1 MGDADI
7 EAKISKRFRQNPRF
21 ITNFTFLFF
30 KTDVVTLLKQF
41 ECWQMIILDSAW
53 HRLGHLFEQSTPWI
67 RLLLLA
73 GITNLWRR
81 NLMNRIISDVDGL
94 VFKFHFMGISFI
106 FTDILIFIFP
116 FLLGIILV
124 FIVGPLS

>member
-1 MGDADI
+1 
-7 EAKISKRFRQNPRF
+7 
-21 ITNFTFLFF
+21 
-30 KTDVVTLLKQF
+30 
-41 ECWQMIILDSAW
+41 
-53 HRLGHLFEQSTPWI
+53 
-67 RLLLLA
+67 
-73 GITNLWRR
+73 
-81 NLMNRIISDVDGL
+81 MNRIISDVDGL